1 MSLFKPDF
9 YLKNIFSVT
18 PEFLKENGIKA
29 LLLDADNTLC
39 IYHTDYP
46 VDGVLNWI
54 EDMQRNSIDLHIL
67 SNGKQGRLTNFAK
80 NVNLPCF
87 YLSLKPLPFKISK
100 AVKKLGFKKS
110 QVALVGDQMFTDI
123 LGGNLA
129 RVKTIWLD
137 YIEIEESFSFRF
149 KRKIE
154 DKIKSK
160 LKEEIK

>member
-54 EDMQRNSIDLHIL
+54 EYMQRNSIDLHIL

-100 AVKKLGFKKS
+100 AVKKLGFKKN